1 MGNIHPSINRGIH
14 VTRIFSKKIINFKI
28 QIDPVDVELLQDDG
42 HGSSLDYDTQISIYS
57 SLFIG
62 IHCT

>member
-1 MGNIHPSINRGIH
+1 MGNIHPSINKRIH
-14 VTRIFSKKIINFKI
+14 VARIFSKKIINFKT
-28 QIDPVDVELLQDDG
+28 QVHPVDVELLHADG

-62 IHCT
+62 IHFT